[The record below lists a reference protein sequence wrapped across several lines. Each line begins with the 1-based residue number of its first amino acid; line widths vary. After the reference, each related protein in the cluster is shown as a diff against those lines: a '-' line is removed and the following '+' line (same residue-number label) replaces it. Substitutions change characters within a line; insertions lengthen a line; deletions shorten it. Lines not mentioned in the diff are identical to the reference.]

1 MDAEKI
7 ILTKNFY
14 ELSPSEKEAIKD
26 YAQNETDFNEIKS
39 FLSTTKQT
47 FDQQKLHVSDNL
59 SQSILNHLNQPVSQK
74 KTWYNSLILFLFP
87 EQKRFYQYPAFQ
99 ITFASLLILF
109 IINIIPDISND
120 GQLAVNNEIST
131 PEDKQKVNDEENLK
145 NEIPAEASTS
155 KNNINN
161 SNIVTDEVSSIE
173 QTGTSENKYLE
184 TQKQETTLS
193 NNPPLFDKDIRVES
207 KDEITTISTNK
218 PTIQSKEAEELLEE
232 DNDLLE
238 TNGVITEVVSKTD
251 ETVAKNKVEKKR
263 NKNTTK
269 TYKTSQDSQPSARM
283 ESEKDI
289 STQNI
294 SIQSTPNILQLF
306 YISK

>member
-39 FLSTTKQT
+39 FLLATKQT
-47 FDQQKLHVSDNL
+47 FEQQKLQVSNNL

-74 KTWYNSLILFLFP
+74 KTWYNALMLFLFP

-99 ITFASLLILF
+99 IAFASLLILF

-120 GQLAVNNEIST
+120 GQLAVN
-131 PEDKQKVNDEENLK
+131 DEESLK
-145 NEIPAEASTS
+145 NEIPAEAATS
-155 KNNINN
+155 ENTINN
-161 SNIVTDEVSSIE
+161 SNNAIDEVSSIE

-184 TQKQETTLS
+184 TQELEAPL
-193 NNPPLFDKDIRVES
+193 NNNIPLFDKNNSVES
-207 KDEITTISTNK
+207 EDEITTISTNK
-218 PTIQSKEAEELLEE
+218 PTIQSKETEELLEE

-238 TNGVITEVVSKTD
+238 TDGVITEVVSNTN
-251 ETVAKNKVEKKR
+251 ETVAKKKAEKKR

-269 TYKTSQDSQPSARM
+269 AYTSTQDSQPSAQM

>member
-14 ELSPSEKEAIKD
+14 ELSPSEKEALKD

-39 FLSTTKQT
+39 FLIATKQT

-59 SQSILNHLNQPVSQK
+59 SQSILSHLHQPVEQK
-74 KTWYNSLILFLFP
+74 KTWFNALILFLFP
-87 EQKRFYQYPAFQ
+87 EQKQFYQYPVFQ
-99 ITFASLLILF
+99 IAFASLLILF
-109 IINIIPDISND
+109 IFNIIPDLDND
-120 GQLAVNNEIST
+120 GQLAVNDEIST
-131 PEDKQKVNDEENLK
+131 QEDKQKVNDEENLI
-145 NEIPAEASTS
+145 NEIPAEATKSENT
-155 KNNINN
+155 IDN

-173 QTGTSENKYLE
+173 QTGKSENKYLE
-184 TQKQETTLS
+184 TQEQESTLS
-193 NNPPLFDKDIRVES
+193 NKPPLFDKNNSVES
-207 KDEITTISTNK
+207 EDEITTISTNK
-218 PTIQSKEAEELLEE
+218 PTIQSKETEELLEE

-238 TNGVITEVVSKTD
+238 TDGVITEVVSNTN
-251 ETVAKNKVEKKR
+251 ETVAKKKAEKKR

-269 TYKTSQDSQPSARM
+269 AYTSTQDSQPSAQM